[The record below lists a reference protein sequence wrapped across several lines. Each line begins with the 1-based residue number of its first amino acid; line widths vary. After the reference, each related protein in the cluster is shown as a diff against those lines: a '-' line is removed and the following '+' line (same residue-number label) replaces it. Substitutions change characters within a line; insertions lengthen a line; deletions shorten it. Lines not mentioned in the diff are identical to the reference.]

1 MRKEVETDFWVGK
14 MLENYGINF
23 VPQGSTVHEIQEALK
38 KSSKKGT
45 NHVGFP
51 EFVALVKDFVIVIED
66 KAKLDR
72 HIRFDTNG
80 EVDLSTKAVNSYAVN
95 GALFYALNIAKRS
108 GFNKIF
114 AIGISGD
121 FAHRKIT
128 PVWVDGINGCKV
140 LPEIADLSVFR
151 ETTIEE
157 FFRRSA
163 LGEQISTQDFKK
175 SIHEEVEY
183 FFKLLSR
190 HSGLKSIDKVLCTA
204 GILLALKEIT
214 FHSFNIKDLSCDT
227 IIGFSDGDKIFNA
240 VRATLIRSNIG
251 SESIREKVLGQ
262 FSLFKTNP
270 QLSIF
275 NRALG
280 KSIIKYLT
288 EFLYEKI
295 YSRPDPKNSQ
305 NNCSGIFFSEFLS
318 SIRIERNLLSSL
330 ILPDRI
336 VRLMCELVDLKPE
349 DKVVVPGCGAG
360 ELLVAFLQSTLSSE
374 SVDLR
379 EGIDVE
385 GRLIGIDND
394 AAAFT
399 IGLANLIFH
408 GCNPRHLQ
416 MGDFLAR
423 NSSDLQL
430 MGGTVGLMNPPFHKG
445 NRKRPNQYE
454 LVYIEHLLSSL
465 TIGSRAAVIVP
476 QLVMMGKSKDERV
489 LKESI
494 LKHHTLEGVITFSQ
508 KTLSP
513 AFTWSPIVIAI
524 FKAGIRHPS
533 GHLSRFI
540 NFKDDGYEAEPQM
553 GLRKLPEADRLEK
566 KLLDV
571 WFGRSKSSN
580 DFCIETPVTAGDE
593 WLYSYYAE
601 HEVIPTDNDFDTVL
615 DEYLTFEF
623 AQIIQGR
630 L

>member
-14 MLENYGINF
+14 MLENSGINF
-23 VPQGSTVHEIQEALK
+23 DSQGSSVQEIQEALK
-38 KSSKKGT
+38 KSSKRGT
-45 NHVGFP
+45 DNQGFP
-51 EFVALVKDFVIVIED
+51 EFVAIVKDFVIVIED
-66 KAKLDR
+66 KAKHDR
-72 HIRFDTNG
+72 HIQFDTNG
-80 EVDLSTKAVNSYAVN
+80 EVDLSTKAVTSYAVN

-121 FAHRKIT
+121 FEHRKIT
-128 PVWVDGINGCKV
+128 PVWVDGTSGWKV

-151 ETTIEE
+151 ETTIED
-157 FFRRSA
+157 FFRSSVLGKKISAEDLRISIQEEVKYFCKLITKYSA
-163 LGEQISTQDFKK
+163 LK
-175 SIHEEVEY
+175 S
-183 FFKLLSR
+183 L
-190 HSGLKSIDKVLCTA
+190 DKALCAA
-204 GILLALKEIT
+204 GILLALKET
-214 FHSFNIKDLSCDT
+214 TSHSFNINDLSCDQ

-240 VRATLIRSNIG
+240 IKATLIRSNIG
-251 SESIREKVLGQ
+251 SEATRAKVLGQ
-262 FSLFKTNP
+262 FSFFKNNS
-270 QLSIF
+270 QLSSF
-275 NRALG
+275 NRILG
-280 KSIIKYLT
+280 MSILKYLA

-295 YSRPDPKNSQ
+295 YSSPDPENAL
-305 NNCSGIFFSEFLS
+305 NNCSGIFFSELLLSLRMKRNALS
-318 SIRIERNLLSSL
+318 SMV
-330 ILPDRI
+330 LPDRI

-349 DKVVVPGCGAG
+349 DKVVVPGSGAG
-360 ELLVAFLQSTLSSE
+360 ELLVAFLQSTLPSE
-374 SVDLR
+374 GVDFR
-379 EGIDVE
+379 EGFDVE
-385 GRLIGIDND
+385 DRLIGIDND

-399 IGLANLIFH
+399 LGLANLIFH
-408 GCNPRHLQ
+408 GCNPRHLEI
-416 MGDFLAR
+416 GDFLAK

-454 LVYIEHLLSSL
+454 LVYIEHLLNSL

-494 LKHHTLEGVITFSQ
+494 LKHHTLEGVITFGP
-508 KTLSP
+508 KILSP
-513 AFTWSPIVIAI
+513 AFTWSPLAIAI
-524 FKAGIRHPS
+524 FKAGIRNPP

-553 GLRKLPEADRLEK
+553 GLRKRPEADRLEK
-566 KLLDV
+566 RLLDV